1 MQPMA
6 KLEPLPVWLT
16 DIYVADLIAINPWTL
31 RCRYTPEALD
41 LAPTG
46 SPLLSCS
53 LPLGTGRL
61 DASVFCNGLLP
72 EGRHREAMASLA
84 HVASMDTYHLLA
96 RFGRDVA
103 GALVIGDRGEKG
115 KGSVEPYTA
124 ETLEAEI
131 AELPTRPL
139 GLHDDS
145 ELSVAGIQNKLLLVR
160 LEDGTWGRPVHGEPS
175 THILKL
181 DDSRHPGLVDAEA
194 SCLRIAGAIGL
205 TTIDPELVTISDQRC
220 LIVERFDRLTVDGV
234 VERIHQEDICQALAR
249 DPEVARGRGKYERH
263 GGPSL
268 IEVAELL
275 ETWGDDPLAELRQLL
290 RVTTF
295 NMAIGNADAH
305 GKNLALLHPDYRS
318 VTLAPLY
325 DTIPT
330 VLWPKLRA
338 TNAMT
343 IGAKGKID
351 MIKVKDLVVEARRWR
366 LPDDQAEQVVV
377 ETLDQIR
384 VAVSEVDILP
394 EVRRLVVERIDQIT
408 DRSTSASA

>member
-1 MQPMA
+1 MA

-16 DIYVADLIAINPWTL
+16 NIHVADLIATNTWTL

-46 SPLLSCS
+46 APLLSCS
-53 LPLGTGRL
+53 LRLGTARL

-72 EGRHREAMASLA
+72 EGQHREAMASLA
-84 HVASMDTYHLLA
+84 RVASMDTYHLLA

-103 GALVIGDRGEKG
+103 GALVIGDPPETGQ
-115 KGSVEPYTA
+115 GSIEPYTA
-124 ETLEAEI
+124 ETFAAEI
-131 AELPTRPL
+131 AELPNRPL

-160 LEDGTWGRPVHGEPS
+160 LEDGTWGRPVHGQPS

-181 DDSRHPGLVDAEA
+181 DDPRHAGLVDAEA
-194 SCLRIAGAIGL
+194 SCLRIARAIGL
-205 TTIDPELVTISDQRC
+205 TTIDPELVTVGDQRC
-220 LIVERFDRLTVDGV
+220 LIVERFDRVTVDGV
-234 VERIHQEDICQALAR
+234 VKRIHQEDICQALAR
-249 DPEVARGRGKYERH
+249 DPEAARGRGKYEKH

-268 IEVAELL
+268 IEIAELL
-275 ETWGDDPLAELRQLL
+275 ETWGAEPLAELRQLL

-295 NMAIGNADAH
+295 NVAIGNADAH
-305 GKNLALLHPDYRS
+305 GKNIALLHPDYRS

-330 VLWPKLRA
+330 VLWPSLRA
-338 TNAMT
+338 TTAMR
-343 IGAKGKID
+343 IGAKDKINT
-351 MIKVKDLVVEARRWR
+351 IKVKDLLVEARRWR
-366 LPDDQAEQVVV
+366 LPDDQAAQVVV
-377 ETLDQIR
+377 EILDQIR
-384 VAVSEVDILP
+384 AVVSEVDVLP

-408 DRSTSASA
+408 DTSASASASA

>member
-1 MQPMA
+1 MA
-6 KLEPLPVWLT
+6 KLEPLRVWLT
-16 DIYVADLIAINPWTL
+16 NIHVADLVATTNTWTL

-46 SPLLSCS
+46 APLLSCS

-72 EGRHREAMASLA
+72 EGQHRQAMASLA
-84 HVASMDTYHLLA
+84 GVASIDTYHLLA

-103 GALVIGDRGEKG
+103 GALVIGDSPEKG
-115 KGSVEPYTA
+115 RGWVEPYTA
-124 ETLEAEI
+124 ETLAAEV
-131 AELPTRPL
+131 AELPNRPL

-145 ELSVAGIQNKLLLVR
+145 ELSVAGIQNKMLLVR
-160 LEDGTWGRPVHGEPS
+160 LEDGTWGRPVHGQPS

-181 DDSRHPGLVDAEA
+181 DDPRHPGLVDAEA

-205 TTIDPELVTISDQRC
+205 TTIDPELVTIGDQRC
-220 LIVERFDRLTVDGV
+220 LIVERFDRTTVDGV
-234 VERIHQEDICQALAR
+234 VKRIHQEDICQALAR
-249 DPEVARGRGKYERH
+249 DPEAARGRGKYEKH

-268 IEVAELL
+268 TEVAELL
-275 ETWGDDPLAELRQLL
+275 ETWGDEPLAQLRQLL

-305 GKNLALLHPDYRS
+305 GKNLALLHRDYWS

-330 VLWPKLRA
+330 VLWPRLRP
-338 TNAMT
+338 TTAMT
-343 IGAKGKID
+343 IGAKEKINT
-351 MIKVKDLVVEARRWR
+351 IKVTDLLAEARRWR
-366 LPDDQAEQVVV
+366 LPNDQAEQVVA

-384 VAVSEVDILP
+384 AVVSEIDVLP
-394 EVRRLVVERIDQIT
+394 QVRKLVVERIDQIT
-408 DRSTSASA
+408 DTSASASA